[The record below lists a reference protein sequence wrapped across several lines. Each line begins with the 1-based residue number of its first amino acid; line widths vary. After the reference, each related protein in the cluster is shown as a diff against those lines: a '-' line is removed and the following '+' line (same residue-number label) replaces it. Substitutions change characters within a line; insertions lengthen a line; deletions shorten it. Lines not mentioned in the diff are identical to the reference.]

1 MAKGRRIGKFPQNIV
16 SNQRLPLR
24 VVIDECLNMSLQEIG
39 GNRHLKS
46 SNATV
51 SFENTVKNRFTS
63 PCRPTR
69 TIHNAKNIPY
79 YRKIN
84 KLIYFSQ
91 LLIYRFY
98 LMSLLYLLRVFGN
111 FKQIFWYSV
120 QVPVIL
126 SPNPVPLPRLFVVK
140 NGSNKRD

>member
-16 SNQRLPLR
+16 TNQRLPLS

-46 SNATV
+46 SNPTAL
-51 SFENTVKNRFTS
+51 FENTVKIDLHLH
-63 PCRPTR
+63 CRPAR

-79 YRKIN
+79 YRKII

-98 LMSLLYLLRVFGN
+98 LMSLLDLLRVFGN

-120 QVPVIL
+120 QVPEIL
-126 SPNPVPLPRLFVVK
+126 S
-140 NGSNKRD
+140 